1 MKFSEQ
7 MRTAFGGLDAV
18 FDVRHDCHTYRQY
31 SLCRYTRIRLTY
43 FTLTELLTVI
53 AIIAILAGMLL
64 PALNSVRARAQASL
78 CISNLKQITMSANMY
93 HNDHNGYYIPYNMG
107 DGTLF
112 AYHLLTNYM
121 MEFAHWNRYDSF
133 EESRLTRPALLLS
146 LSRSD
151 GKARR
156 KKFPCRNQRFNR
168 KRQSMIPKTFLS
180 GITGTA
186 AFQTQVPGIFLI
198 AAFRFSGKTQNAGMP
213 FVFMAFPNPPRQALR
228 SASGASL

>member
-1 MKFSEQ
+1 
-7 MRTAFGGLDAV
+7 
-18 FDVRHDCHTYRQY
+18 
-31 SLCRYTRIRLTY
+31 
-43 FTLTELLTVI
+43 
-53 AIIAILAGMLL
+53 
-64 PALNSVRARAQASL
+64 
-78 CISNLKQITMSANMY
+78 
-93 HNDHNGYYIPYNMG
+93 MG

-156 KKFPCRNQRFNR
+156 K
-168 KRQSMIPKTFLS
+168 RQSMIPETFLS

-186 AFQTQVPGIFLI
+186 AFQTQAPGIFLI
-198 AAFRFSGKTQNAGMP
+198 AVFRFSGKTQNAGMP
-213 FVFMAFPNPPRQALR
+213 FVFMAFPTPPAAGAPVRVGSGPPKFRFTILR
-228 SASGASL
+228 HLLGEHPKGREKHGGK

>member
-1 MKFSEQ
+1 MITTDIIS
-7 MRTAFGGLDAV
+7 RT
-18 FDVRHDCHTYRQY
+18 
-31 SLCRYTRIRLTY
+31 IW
-43 FTLTELLTVI
+43 
-53 AIIAILAGMLL
+53 
-64 PALNSVRARAQASL
+64 
-78 CISNLKQITMSANMY
+78 
-93 HNDHNGYYIPYNMG
+93 G

-186 AFQTQVPGIFLI
+186 AFQTQVP
-198 AAFRFSGKTQNAGMP
+198 
-213 FVFMAFPNPPRQALR
+213 
-228 SASGASL
+228 